1 VEDSSCISR
10 EVLVGLEVRIGLGDG
25 DEAAECLGEHALGG
39 RLLRGALAGSH
50 RRAARLHDV
59 LERAPLVRGI
69 PLDGLDEVADEVMAT
84 GELDVDLTP
93 RLLHQVAQLD
103 EAVVDP
109 DGPQDEQQDDDD
121 DDDQGDDHW
130 VPPPV
135 R

>member
-1 VEDSSCISR
+1 M
-10 EVLVGLEVRIGLGDG
+10 
-25 DEAAECLGEHALGG
+25 
-39 RLLRGALAGSH
+39 
-50 RRAARLHDV
+50 
-59 LERAPLVRGI
+59 RGI

-84 GELDVDLTP
+84 GELDVDLAP

-109 DGPQDEQQDDDD
+109 DGPQDENQDDDD